1 MNAWNFYRSVV
12 FRVLLIH
19 TVVDIVLLSTLNQNL
34 ASKITGMLLEL
45 GPPQLLALLT
55 SEDQLRQRIDEAVEL
70 IMSQGRYAFC

>member
-1 MNAWNFYRSVV
+1 MY
-12 FRVLLIH
+12 LTLTI
-19 TVVDIVLLSTLNQNL
+19 VDILMLSTLNQNL

-70 IMSQGRYAFC
+70 IMSQGR

>member
-1 MNAWNFYRSVV
+1 MHFLMSVV
-12 FRVLLIH
+12 SA
-19 TVVDIVLLSTLNQNL
+19 DLSDDEMTLMKYFIQNL

-70 IMSQGRYAFC
+70 IMSQGRYV